1 MLHRS
6 SSSSL
11 TTLHRN
17 QHDLQTAYII
27 HDQQPT
33 PVHQHHPHPSSP
45 ALSSPSTMA
54 APPTSEFRDLKVN
67 LTQSAA
73 ASSITPTSAQSR
85 GPSPNRGA
93 SVPDNE
99 AIGSDSIS
107 QAQWFADEKIDKS
120 QWVRL
125 RKLSHMRYQH
135 KDLDVI
141 TGFLRGMYRCRGVCE
156 V

>member
-1 MLHRS
+1 
-6 SSSSL
+6 
-11 TTLHRN
+11 
-17 QHDLQTAYII
+17 
-27 HDQQPT
+27 
-33 PVHQHHPHPSSP
+33 
-45 ALSSPSTMA
+45 MA